1 MYTLQAP
8 AYRLTLGG
16 DSFLTYTTPTATRSL
31 QGPVIEVDGE
41 ALLPRFSSV
50 ELASVTPLPDG
61 RAGMEIRFAGEGT
74 CMIFFGV

>member
-41 ALLPRFSSV
+41 ALLPRFSSA
-50 ELASVTPLPDG
+50 EPASVTPPFPTEE
-61 RAGMEIRFAGEGT
+61 RALRSALRARAPA
-74 CMIFFGV
+74 

>member
-50 ELASVTPLPDG
+50 EPASVTPFPTEE
-61 RAGMEIRFAGEGT
+61 RASRSALRARAPA
-74 CMIFFGV
+74 